1 MQDVGM
7 VKDTQTA
14 GIYRRWSADGHRPR
28 RRDRFDMLSIAMDQ
42 APYPA
47 ADTPPPRAFAPQPGV
62 DERDY
67 PDQLDA
73 ELLRISAVCILA
85 TVMAIVDVTVVSV
98 AQRTFIDQFAS
109 SQAVV
114 AWTMTGYT
122 LALASVIPI
131 TGWAADR
138 FGTKRLFMGSVLAF
152 AVGSLLCAMAPNILL
167 LILFRV
173 VQGIGGGML
182 LPLGFII
189 LTREAGPRRLGRLM
203 SILSIPML
211 LAPIGGPI
219 LGGWLIDASSWRWIF
234 LINLPIGL
242 VTIVLAA
249 IVFPGDHP
257 ARSETFDLVGVLLL
271 SPGLAAFLFGV
282 SSIPGRG
289 TVTDRHVL
297 IPAAIGLA
305 LIAAFVAHALHRADH
320 PLIDL
325 RLFGNRVLTHA
336 NVTIVV
342 FAAAFFGA
350 GLLLPSYFQQVLHQ
364 TPMQAGLHLLP
375 QGLGAMLTMRLTGP
389 LVDRQ
394 GPGKVVLVGIALI
407 TAGLGTVAVGVAKE
421 AHYLPTL
428 LVGLAIMGLGMGCT
442 MMPLSVAAVQA
453 LAPHQIA
460 RGTTLVSVSHQVGG
474 SMGTAL
480 MSMILTN
487 QFNRSE
493 NIRAANKLASLQQA
507 AVSGVPVDRAAMPRQ
522 SLASGFSVHVLN
534 DLSHAYATV
543 FVLAAVL
550 VAVTII
556 PASFLPKKPA
566 IPAVA
571 E

>member
-1 MQDVGM
+1 
-7 VKDTQTA
+7 
-14 GIYRRWSADGHRPR
+14 
-28 RRDRFDMLSIAMDQ
+28 MLSNAMDQ
-42 APYPA
+42 APYAA
-47 ADTPPPRAFAPQPGV
+47 ADTPLPYVPAPQLGEGEPV
-62 DERDY
+62 Y
-67 PDQLDA
+67 PDKLDA
-73 ELLRISAVCILA
+73 GLLRISGVCILA

-122 LALASVIPI
+122 LALATVIPI

-152 AVGSLLCAMAPNILL
+152 TLGSLLCALAANVLQ
-167 LILFRV
+167 LIIFRV
-173 VQGIGGGML
+173 AQGIGGGML
-182 LPLGFII
+182 LPLSFMI
-189 LTREAGPRRLGRLM
+189 LTREAGPLRLGRLM

-219 LGGWLIDASSWRWIF
+219 MGGWLIGTSSWRWIF
-234 LINLPIGL
+234 LINLPIG
-242 VTIVLAA
+242 VITIVLGA
-249 IVFPGDHP
+249 IIFPRDHP

-271 SPGLAAFLFGV
+271 SPGLATFLFAV
-282 SSIPGRG
+282 SSIPHCG
-289 TVTDRHVL
+289 TVADRRVL
-297 IPAAIGLA
+297 IPATIGLG
-305 LIAAFVAHALHRADH
+305 LIAGFVAHAWRRADH

-325 RLFGNRVLTHA
+325 RLFRNPVLTHA
-336 NVTIVV
+336 NVTMLV
-342 FAAAFFGA
+342 FAGAFFGA

-364 TPMQAGLHLLP
+364 TPMQAGLRMIP

-394 GPGKVVLVGIALI
+394 GPGKIVLVGITLI
-407 TAGLGTVAVGVAKE
+407 TAGLGTFAIGVARQ
-421 AHYLPTL
+421 ADYLPTL
-428 LVGLAIMGLGMGCT
+428 LIGLAIMGLGMGCT

-460 RGTTLVSVSHQVGG
+460 RGTTLMSVSHQVGG
-474 SMGTAL
+474 SVGTAL

-487 QFNRSE
+487 QFNRSD
-493 NIRAANKLASLQQA
+493 NIVAANKFAALQQQA
-507 AVSGVPVDRAAMPRQ
+507 AVSGVPVDQSAMPHQ
-522 SLASGFSVHVLN
+522 TLDAGFWANVAH
-534 DLSHAYATV
+534 DLSHAYTAV
-543 FVLAAVL
+543 FVIAVVL
-550 VAVTII
+550 VMFTII

-566 IPAVA
+566 SQTLG